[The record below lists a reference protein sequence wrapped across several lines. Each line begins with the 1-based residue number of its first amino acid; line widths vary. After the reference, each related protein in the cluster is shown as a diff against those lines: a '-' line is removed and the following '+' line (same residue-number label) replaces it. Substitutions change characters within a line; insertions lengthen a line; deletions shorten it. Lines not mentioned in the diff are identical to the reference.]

1 MDLTEKYVLLQ
12 ATSHKGT
19 FDLDDL
25 EEPEGIK
32 GFELHKSAPLMS
44 RWGAGA
50 TGTLRDGN
58 PKKPAIADCVLN
70 TNRLLIISARLRAA
84 LETLG
89 VTDVEYLPITLTL
102 QGKPIGLPYF
112 ILHCINWEP
121 CLDLK
126 ASKVTRSKWSDDID
140 ELERLVFSRDPDKK
154 LFQIEKYSE
163 IFLLRMDVA
172 EALSTKQAFS
182 GVRYVPLFCHPKFDL
197 SKRETPLWQKVD
209 ALYTPHFK
217 AKAQPIGA
225 GAPPKKKKRASASE
239 VKAWLAQAPKKGALT
254 TRSLRCQYQPGA
266 DDSWLDAFEDDP
278 ESWEGFDP
286 KRYRAF
292 GFDGE
297 GNHFLL
303 DLEAD
308 GAVVFYSH
316 ETGYRESDLAVLAP
330 SMAAFRALVK

>member
-12 ATSHKGT
+12 ATSHTGT

-32 GFELHKSAPLMS
+32 SFELHQSAPLLA
-44 RWGAGA
+44 RWGVGA

-58 PKKPAIADCVLN
+58 RKKPAIADCVLN
-70 TNRLLIISARLRAA
+70 TNRLLVISARLRAA
-84 LETLG
+84 LEALG

-102 QGKPIGLPYF
+102 EGRPIGLSYF
-112 ILHCINWEP
+112 ILHCIHWEP

-126 ASKVTRSKWSDDID
+126 ASKVTWSEWSDDID
-140 ELERLVFSRDPDKK
+140 ELERLVFARDPDKK

-163 IFLLRMDVA
+163 IILLRMDVA

-182 GVRYVPLFCHPKFDL
+182 GVRYVPLFCHPEFDL
-197 SKRETPLWQKVD
+197 SKRETPLWKRID
-209 ALYTPHFK
+209 ALYTPHVK

-225 GAPPKKKKRASASE
+225 SPPPKRKRASASE
-239 VKAWLAQAPKKGALT
+239 VKAWLAKAPEDGVVT
-254 TRSLRCQYQPGA
+254 TPTMRSQYRAGA

-278 ESWEGFDP
+278 DSWAGFDP

-292 GFDGE
+292 GFDGQ

-316 ETGYRESDLAVLAP
+316 ETGYRESALTVLAP